1 MLCCLPMPA
10 SRARASVSSFP
21 ASLFL
26 ALLVPFLLPCALP
39 LRLCPVLIPIPHLS
53 ASRRSSRR
61 GERAV
66 LPSATRH
73 ATEGVVRL
81 SSSGVGGSALRAPGS
96 IHSFRRP
103 TPTSATRVPPG
114 RTGVAALAQG
124 RDEAGQGQRQRGHGG
139 DEPGVQYVSVLAWTA
154 TPRARR
160 LTAGR
165 WGRPAAPAET
175 AARTEAT
182 SLFCSVVAHAA
193 AS

>member
-1 MLCCLPMPA
+1 MPCRPAEPERACPPSQAPSFSPFSFLSSCLARFLC
-10 SRARASVSSFP
+10 
-21 ASLFL
+21 
-26 ALLVPFLLPCALP
+26 
-39 LRLCPVLIPIPHLS
+39 VLIPIPHLS

-61 GERAV
+61 GESCASKRDAPRHGGSRQAQLRRGWICPARIHPF
-66 LPSATRH
+66 LPQADAYQRH
-73 ATEGVVRL
+73 ARTTRTY
-81 SSSGVGGSALRAPGS
+81 GGASLGAGERRGRPG
-96 IHSFRRP
+96 P
-103 TPTSATRVPPG
+103 
-114 RTGVAALAQG
+114 AA
-124 RDEAGQGQRQRGHGG
+124 AGGHGG